1 MPKPRKEQVNLDA
14 TPYYHCVSRCVRKAY
29 LCGIDFTTNESYEH
43 RRAWLENELLRQAQ
57 FFVIDVAAYAI
68 MSNHYHVVLHINKKE
83 ADHLAFEEI
92 IERWHQLY
100 KGNALSQRFRAGIKL
115 SQAEREKLTEYVE
128 IWRERL
134 MNISWFMR
142 RLNEFV
148 SRQAN
153 YEDNCTGRFWEGR
166 FKSQALLD
174 EKALAACL
182 AYVDLNPIRAN
193 IAKTP
198 ETSDYTSIKQRTE
211 KAKKAYSVNHPNQQV
226 KTLMPFAGNPK
237 ANLPDGLPFKLTDY
251 LELVELTGRVLRDDK
266 PGSIS
271 NKLPPILQRLGIEPE
286 NWLKL
291 THSFETSFKDLVGSP
306 TALDKAITLLN
317 RKRRPNIKNS
327 QALLA

>member
-1 MPKPRKEQVNLDA
+1 MPKPRKEQVNLDV

-43 RRAWLENELLRQAQ
+43 RRAWLETELLKQAQ
-57 FFVIDVAAYAI
+57 FFAIDVAAYAI

-83 ADHLAFEEI
+83 ADNLTFEEV
-92 IERWHQLY
+92 IEHWHQLY
-100 KGNALSQRFRAGIKL
+100 KGNALSKRFRAGIIL
-115 SQAEREKLTEYVE
+115 SKAELEKLTKYTE

-134 MNISWFMR
+134 MDISWFMR
-142 RLNEFV
+142 RLNEFI

-153 YEDNCTGRFWEGR
+153 HEDNCTGRFWEGR

-182 AYVDLNPIRAN
+182 AYVDLNPVRAN

-198 ETSDYTSIKQRTE
+198 ETSGFTSIKQRAE
-211 KAKKAYSVNHPNQQV
+211 KAKKAYSVNHSNQQV

-237 ANLPDGLPFKLTDY
+237 ANMPDGLPFKLTDY

-266 PGSIS
+266 REAIS
-271 NKLPPILQRLGIEPE
+271 NKLPSILQRLGIEAE
-286 NWLKL
+286 SWLKL
-291 THSFETSFKDLVGSP
+291 TSSFESDFKDLVGSP
-306 TALDKAITLLN
+306 TALDKAISLLD
-317 RKRRPNIKNS
+317 RKRRSCIKNS